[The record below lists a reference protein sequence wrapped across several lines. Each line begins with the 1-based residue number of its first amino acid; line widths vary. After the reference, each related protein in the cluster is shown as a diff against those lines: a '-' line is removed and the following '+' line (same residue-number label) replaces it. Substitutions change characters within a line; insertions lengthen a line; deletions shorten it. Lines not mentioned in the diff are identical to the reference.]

1 MKSVWKI
8 TTTAALLAGGI
19 WAGSMLNVTAEGA
32 GVGSQPG
39 TTDDPVVTKSYV
51 DQQIQK
57 ALSGGVSA
65 TQAPSA
71 TAKPTA
77 TAAPVATA
85 APTTTPVQSSNESV
99 IVDVK
104 PGQTLIASSGAEF
117 IVRAGKAVIY
127 SSDTNGVA
135 DLTDGK
141 DLTNGVSA
149 PSNHLLSFPRDG
161 RGIAVQEGQTLGL
174 VVMVRGGYTLK

>member
-1 MKSVWKI
+1 LKSVWKI
-8 TTTAALLAGGI
+8 TTAAVLLAGGL
-19 WAGSMLNVTAEGA
+19 WAGSLLNVTAEGA

-39 TTDDPVVTKSYV
+39 TADDPVVTKSYV

-57 ALSGGVSA
+57 ALTGGTS
-65 TQAPSA
+65 T
-71 TAKPTA
+71 
-77 TAAPVATA
+77 APVATA
-85 APTTTPVQSSNESV
+85 TPSPSSAPTAPTTSGNESV

-104 PGQTLIASSGAEF
+104 PGQTLIASAGAEF

-127 SSDTNGVA
+127 SQDANGVA

-141 DLTNGVSA
+141 DLANGVAA

-161 RGIAVQEGQTLGL
+161 RGITVQTGQTLGL

>member
-1 MKSVWKI
+1 MKSVWKV
-8 TTTAALLAGGI
+8 TTAAVLLAGGV
-19 WAGSMLNVTAEGA
+19 WAGSLLNVTAEGA

-39 TTDDPVVTKSYV
+39 TADDPVVTKSYV

-57 ALSGGVSA
+57 ALTGGTS
-65 TQAPSA
+65 T
-71 TAKPTA
+71 
-77 TAAPVATA
+77 APVATA
-85 APTTTPVQSSNESV
+85 TPSPSSAPTAPTTSGNESV

-104 PGQTLIASSGAEF
+104 PGQTLIASAGAEF

-127 SSDTNGVA
+127 SQDANGVA

-141 DLTNGVSA
+141 DLANGVAA

-161 RGIAVQEGQTLGL
+161 RGITVQTGQTLGL